1 MTISLYTLD
10 RPRKKNKA
18 AANSA
23 TNTAPMTMPAMA
35 PSDSWLRSL
44 TLAAEGEDEGDITA
58 VSDPGVLPSAGHGSP
73 GGSWKG
79 ALMAACR
86 CISIEVP
93 FAGLITP
100 TIPFGWHEARA
111 VQ

>member
-1 MTISLYTLD
+1 MIISLYVLD
-10 RPRKKNKA
+10 RPMKKNKA

-23 TNTAPMTMPAMA
+23 RNTAPMTMPAMA
-35 PSDSWLRSL
+35 PSDRWWVSL
-44 TLAAEGEDEGDITA
+44 TLAAEGENGEDMTV

-86 CISIEVP
+86 CLSIEVP